1 MARRYSG
8 EGSQTP
14 ASDDTIIGLTSATT
28 VRPRLYEIVIGSA
41 GTPEDTYS
49 LFRVKRYTAAG
60 TATAFTPI
68 ALDPAD
74 PAALAAIGSNHTVEP
89 TYTANS
95 QLLTIPMNA
104 RSTVRWVAADGGELV
119 APATAANGLGL
130 SFITTSATIDHYATF
145 HWME

>member
-8 EGSQTP
+8 EGNQTP
-14 ASDDTIIGLTSATT
+14 LANNTIIGLTSAST
-28 VRPRLYEIVIGSA
+28 VRPRLYDILIGAA
-41 GTPEDTYS
+41 GTPEDKYS
-49 LFRVKRYTAAG
+49 LFCVKRYTAAG
-60 TATAFTPI
+60 TSTPFTPM

-74 PAALAAIGSNHTVEP
+74 PAALASIGSNHTVEP

-95 QLLTIPMNA
+95 QLLTLPLNA
-104 RSTVRWVAADGGELV
+104 RSTVRWVASDGGELV

-130 SFITTSATIDHYATF
+130 SFIATDATIDHYATF